1 MADVKL
7 IENQG
12 VSQTFKQQVIDL
24 LSSIYDPELPLNIYD
39 LGLIYEIHFNPSQQ
53 SGVCRLEII
62 MTLTTPACPVAGS
75 LPGEI
80 SEKLKTI
87 EGVEDAKTTLTWS
100 PAWSKSRLSPEH
112 ELLFSA
118 FM

>member
-1 MADVKL
+1 MADVKI
-7 IENQG
+7 IENQN
-12 VSQTFKQQVIDL
+12 VSQSFKQQVIDL

-39 LGLIYEIHFNPSQQ
+39 LGLIYEIHFNPAQTVGKSNLQ
-53 SGVCRLEII
+53 II

-75 LPGEI
+75 LPGEVAD
-80 SEKLKTI
+80 KLKTLD
-87 EGVEDAKTTLTWS
+87 EVEDANTTLTWS
-100 PAWSKSRLSPEH
+100 PAWSKARLSPEH